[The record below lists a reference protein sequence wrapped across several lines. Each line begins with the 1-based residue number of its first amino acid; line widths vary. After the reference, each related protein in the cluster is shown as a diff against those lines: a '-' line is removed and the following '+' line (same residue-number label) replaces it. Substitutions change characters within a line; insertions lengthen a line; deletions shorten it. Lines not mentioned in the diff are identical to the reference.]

1 MFPQGD
7 DRVSSLAANRLIV
20 PAGGLR
26 QRSLARNQLIAC
38 LAILG
43 LYLQLAAGALC
54 LAGFSAGPDLSGF
67 PICHGASEQSP
78 ASKTGNPPQQQQHSC
93 PFCALHCH
101 AALLLPLAFILANPS
116 AIAKLPD
123 ALRHATR
130 PRLRYAIAA
139 QPRGPPSFV

>member
-1 MFPQGD
+1 
-7 DRVSSLAANRLIV
+7 VSNVAANRLTV

-26 QRSLARNQLIAC
+26 QKPLARNQLIAC

-54 LAGFSAGPDLSGF
+54 MAGLSTGPDLSGF
-67 PICHGASEQSP
+67 PICHSASEQSP
-78 ASKTGNPPQQQQHSC
+78 ASKTGNTPEQHQQSC

-101 AALLLPLAFILANPS
+101 AALLLPLALIFANPF
-116 AIAKLPD
+116 AVAKAPD
-123 ALRHATR
+123 VLRHFAQ

-139 QPRGPPSFV
+139 QPRGPPIFA

>member
-1 MFPQGD
+1 
-7 DRVSSLAANRLIV
+7 VSSFAANRLTV

-26 QRSLARNQLIAC
+26 QKPLARNQLIAF

-54 LAGFSAGPDLSGF
+54 LAGSSPAPDLSGF

-78 ASKTGNPPQQQQHSC
+78 ASKTGNAPEQHQQSC

-101 AALLLPLAFILANPS
+101 AALLLPLAFIFANRS
-116 AIAKLPD
+116 AIAKLPE
-123 ALRHATR
+123 ALRHFAQ
-130 PRLRYAIAA
+130 PHLRYSIAA

>member
-1 MFPQGD
+1 MSG
-7 DRVSSLAANRLIV
+7 LAANGLTV

-26 QRSLARNQLIAC
+26 RKPLARSQLIAC

-43 LYLQLAAGALC
+43 LYLQLAAGAFC

-67 PICHGASEQSP
+67 PICHGAAEQSP
-78 ASKTGNPPQQQQHSC
+78 ASKTGDPPPQQQHSC

-101 AALLLPLAFILANPS
+101 AALLLPLAFVVASPS

-123 ALRHATR
+123 ALRHFAQ
-130 PRLRYAIAA
+130 PSLRYAIAA

>member
-1 MFPQGD
+1 MSGF
-7 DRVSSLAANRLIV
+7 AANKLTV

-26 QRSLARNQLIAC
+26 QKPLSRNQFIAC
-38 LAILG
+38 LAIFG

-78 ASKTGNPPQQQQHSC
+78 ASKTGNAPEQQQHSC

-101 AALLLPLAFILANPS
+101 AALLLPLAFIIFSPS
-116 AIAKLPD
+116 AISKLPE
-123 ALRHATR
+123 ALRHIAQ
-130 PRLRYAIAA
+130 PRLRYSIAA

>member
-1 MFPQGD
+1 MSGF
-7 DRVSSLAANRLIV
+7 AAKKLIV

-26 QRSLARNQLIAC
+26 RKPLARNQFIAF

-54 LAGFSAGPDLSGF
+54 LAGFSSGPDLSSL
-67 PICHGASEQSP
+67 PICHGAAEQSP
-78 ASKTGNPPQQQQHSC
+78 SKTGNTPEQHQQSC

-101 AALLLPLAFILANPS
+101 AALLLPLAFIFAGPF
-116 AIAKLPD
+116 AITRLRE
-123 ALRHATR
+123 ALLHVAQ

-139 QPRGPPSFV
+139 QPRGPPIFA